1 MPTMEINL
9 QPPTQVIPTSNER
22 GTPMV
27 ERRPELNPPQY
38 VSQFQQRMP
47 NQQTQL
53 QRPGQRQRPHVLD
66 TAGRQTTR
74 GQGRNAT
81 LPAEEDVSFGQHGK
95 KNEQRLS
102 ISQQAS
108 IERLLNSK
116 SPVSRRSNALQP
128 VNLSPAM
135 QQPAQHSVTQQPL
148 LPHSLQSPPQLV
160 PSIQSTSR
168 LPQRQPPP
176 PSIAPLGNEPETPH
190 PLVIEQPKQ
199 QPVVP
204 QSAGIPSPS
213 EVPAVDTAGK
223 DPLLSSED
231 AVPNILANS
240 SNSHVPKEADSQISP
255 KEMSERP
262 TILPPKKS
270 PPSSTPRTVTN
281 SPTTKKS
288 DLKQIP
294 PLTSSQQSLQEVQ
307 EPNTERETLLAALKS
322 IRPPLT
328 ERESSAINR
337 LFSLNL
343 NQKSLFA
350 ALVVENIIP
359 SESLGQFRTIFAS
372 IEAILFGSIAPP
384 AQYHC
389 PLPLP
394 SSDNTPAQT
403 KTPPPNSSLNQSDSA
418 PLKPESTSTMPK
430 PSTTQTQ
437 STPPKSSPKQ
447 TVPPATTPPSRR
459 LQLPMPSPILKE
471 RITKLFLQYA
481 METQRPECIGSITS
495 LAKTAKTIFQ
505 LETAM
510 KDQGIFSAQEI
521 AKVEQRA
528 VMELRKER
536 ENVQSSQSTS
546 NDAMSEIGET
556 SLENISSLTVQLAKD
571 SSAQKIGA
579 PHVKPV
585 SENAATKVSNVDT
598 VSATNVQKANTGSP
612 SDVITASQAPTAQ
625 DHIAKRSNQTKV
637 RSATQNPRTDASNQI
652 ANGLNPMNAPNI
664 NDTTT
669 STNGTP
675 SNSFVGNGKEDI
687 TSNPSAPQVQQR
699 RARKLKSESAVIA
712 QALPN
717 RSDLDLS
724 KTIASWP
731 ENQIARNILIAAGR
745 EIPGE
750 ETAPLNEEFESIK
763 VTWPELKKA
772 DLRTLEWDLIDP
784 PRVDL
789 VTAMRKT
796 LESARGLLKD
806 SMTSGRGRGGPSIK
820 SSPLVPSSLPSTQSG
835 TDETSKLSDID
846 NRSSYEPVKTQ
857 QLNLPPPMSS
867 EKGLIGTA
875 TGSASAPGGI
885 SPGGLGRGRLRS
897 QSSLSVSPVAPIPS
911 VPKPPSTTSTPGTH
925 DQKPKSHLPTTAVQ
939 IAEVTPTKL
948 TPQVVDAPPPKSTT
962 PATVSVAD
970 DDVIDVTPTKPSSK
984 NASPRESARNRRVK
998 RNTPSPITKS
1008 TPKRSTVNNLT
1019 KDVPRATRTPKR
1031 TPAIDRKTII
1041 PLATPLNQTDS
1052 SDNEFPRFT
1061 PTPPEPV
1068 KNQAGYNYYSCR
1080 WQACGAELDCFDTLE
1095 RHIIKVHG
1103 KPDPVTNVSSKRGC
1117 ADFR

>member
-1 MPTMEINL
+1 MEINL

-27 ERRPELNPPQY
+27 ERRPEYNPPQY

-47 NQQTQL
+47 NQQIQV
-53 QRPGQRQRPHVLD
+53 QHPGQRQRPHVLEH
-66 TAGRQTTR
+66 ARRQTSR
-74 GQGRNAT
+74 GHGQNVT
-81 LPAEEDVSFGQHGK
+81 LPAEEDVSFGKYGK
-95 KNEQRLS
+95 ESEQRLS

-128 VNLSPAM
+128 VNLSPTI
-135 QQPAQHSVTQQPL
+135 QQPVQHSVPQQPVL
-148 LPHSLQSPPQLV
+148 HHPLQPPPVQQPSPQLV

-176 PSIAPLGNEPETPH
+176 PSIAPPEKEPETPH
-190 PLVIEQPKQ
+190 PLVIEQLKEQ
-199 QPVVP
+199 SIVP
-204 QSAGIPSPS
+204 QNASIALPS
-213 EVPAVDTAGK
+213 EVPVVNTAGK
-223 DPLLSSED
+223 DSLLSSED
-231 AVPNILANS
+231 ALRNILANS
-240 SNSHVPKEADSQISP
+240 PKSQVPKEADSQLSP
-255 KEMSERP
+255 KEMSERATIPP
-262 TILPPKKS
+262 TKKS
-270 PPSSTPRTVTN
+270 PRTSTPRTVTN
-281 SPTTKKS
+281 SSTTKKS
-288 DLKQIP
+288 DLKQIL
-294 PLTSSQQSLQEVQ
+294 PLTSSHQSLQTLQ
-307 EPNTERETLLAALKS
+307 GSNTQRETLIAALKS

-328 ERESSAINR
+328 ERESSAIDR

-359 SESLGQFRTIFAS
+359 SESLGQLRTVFTS
-372 IEAILFGSIAPP
+372 IDGILSGSIAPP

-389 PLPLP
+389 PLPLS
-394 SSDNTPAQT
+394 SSDDTPAQT
-403 KTPPPNSSLNQSDSA
+403 KTPPPNSSLKQSHSA

-430 PSTTQTQ
+430 PLTKQTQ
-437 STPPKSSPKQ
+437 FTPPKSSSKQ
-447 TVPPATTPPSRR
+447 TAPPTTTPPSRR

-481 METQRPECIGSITS
+481 METQRPECVGSITS

-536 ENVQSSQSTS
+536 ENVQSSQSSS
-546 NDAMSEIGET
+546 NHAMSEIGET
-556 SLENISSLTVQLAKD
+556 SLENISSLTAQITKD

-585 SENAATKVSNVDT
+585 SENPATKGSNVST
-598 VSATNVQKANTGSP
+598 LSATNVQKANAGSP

-625 DHIAKRSNQTKV
+625 NPTAKRGKQPKV
-637 RSATQNPRTDASNQI
+637 GTATQNPTTDASNQI
-652 ANGLNPMNAPNI
+652 ANGLNPMNGPNI
-664 NDTTT
+664 NDVTT

-675 SNSFVGNGKEDI
+675 SSSSVPNGKDDI

-699 RARKLKSESAVIA
+699 RARKLKSETAVIA
-712 QALPN
+712 QALPH
-717 RSDLDLS
+717 RDDLDLS

-772 DLRTLEWDLIDP
+772 DLRTLEWDVIDP

-789 VTAMRKT
+789 FTAMRKT
-796 LESARGLLKD
+796 LETARGLLKD

-820 SSPLVPSSLPSTQSG
+820 SSPLIPSPLPSTQSG
-835 TDETSKLSDID
+835 VGEISKLSDID
-846 NRSSYEPVKTQ
+846 NRPSSELVKTQ
-857 QLNLPPPMSS
+857 RLDLSPPMSS
-867 EKGLIGTA
+867 EKGVIGTA
-875 TGSASAPGGI
+875 TGSASAPGEI

-897 QSSLSVSPVAPIPS
+897 QSSLSVSPVASRPS
-911 VPKPPSTTSTPGTH
+911 VPKPPSTTSTPGTPG
-925 DQKPKSHLPTTAVQ
+925 QKPKSHLPTTAVQ
-939 IAEVTPTKL
+939 IAEVTPTK
-948 TPQVVDAPPPKSTT
+948 
-962 PATVSVAD
+962 
-970 DDVIDVTPTKPSSK
+970 I
-984 NASPRESARNRRVK
+984 
-998 RNTPSPITKS
+998 
-1008 TPKRSTVNNLT
+1008 
-1019 KDVPRATRTPKR
+1019 
-1031 TPAIDRKTII
+1031 
-1041 PLATPLNQTDS
+1041 DS
-1052 SDNEFPRFT
+1052 S
-1061 PTPPEPV
+1061 
-1068 KNQAGYNYYSCR
+1068 SCHHSP
-1080 WQACGAELDCFDTLE
+1080 AKIND
-1095 RHIIKVHG
+1095 
-1103 KPDPVTNVSSKRGC
+1103 SSNR
-1117 ADFR
+1117 